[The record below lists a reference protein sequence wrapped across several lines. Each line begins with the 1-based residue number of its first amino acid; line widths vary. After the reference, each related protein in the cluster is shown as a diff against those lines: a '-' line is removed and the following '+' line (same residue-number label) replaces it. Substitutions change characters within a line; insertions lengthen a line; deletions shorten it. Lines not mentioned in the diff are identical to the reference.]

1 MIERIKNDELSVLC
15 GFSKLKKFNLIN
27 EFISEFTKKSEVIY
41 IDYEFNR
48 NEIETFINKNEK
60 LNIICKKINSDKEMY
75 EDIITDS
82 EYIILNY
89 PKQLNH
95 NNDVF
100 NNLQTHAKKYKKKII
115 MFSLLP
121 I

>member
-41 IDYEFNR
+41 IDYELNR

-82 EYIILNY
+82 EYIILNLFRY
-89 PKQLNH
+89 LKWKSKMLN
-95 NNDVF
+95 
-100 NNLQTHAKKYKKKII
+100 I
-115 MFSLLP
+115 
-121 I
+121 

>member
-15 GFSKLKKFNLIN
+15 GFSKLKKLNLIN

-48 NEIETFINKNEK
+48 NEIETFINKNKK

-75 EDIITDS
+75 EDIITDF

-89 PKQLNH
+89 PKHINY

-100 NNLQTHAKKYKKKII
+100 NNLKKHAKKYKKKII

>member
-89 PKQLNH
+89 PKHINY
-95 NNDVF
+95 NNNVF
-100 NNLQTHAKKYKKKII
+100 SYIPDDLKDYCKKLWKC
-115 MFSLLP
+115 FE
-121 I
+121 